1 MQNELDLTP
10 TQSIILIIVCLV
22 ILILLWRY
30 ESHIELEISPQ
41 RKSPQTTYKSA
52 MGLMYGLL
60 VRNLTRR
67 HFMIYTIDI
76 YPDRQTEVTE

>member
-41 RKSPQTTYKSA
+41 TDKVKITTDHVQER
-52 MGLMYGLL
+52 YGAYVWLAGKKF
-60 VRNLTRR
+60 N
-67 HFMIYTIDI
+67 
-76 YPDRQTEVTE
+76 